1 MGILKKTVTKK
12 MNGNPMP
19 KNGNMMAKSN
29 TAMPKNNGPLPK
41 TQAGQMY
48 KRVNG
53 QYVPYNP
60 TGIEK
65 DSINAILKSKKKMK

>member
-1 MGILKKTVTKK
+1 MADLKKTVTKK
-12 MNGNPMP
+12 MNGNQMS

-29 TAMPKNNGPLPK
+29 GPLPK
-41 TQAGQMY
+41 TKAGQMY

-60 TGIEK
+60 IGIEK
-65 DSINAILKSKKKMK
+65 DSINAILKSKKKTKP